1 MKRNFVMA
9 GVAAL
14 VFAFSLIGA
23 SAKADFSGTW
33 TLDKTKSEG
42 IPAAIKEQVLVVKQ
56 DGDKINIDSRLT
68 TETGEQNTTDIY
80 TLDGKPADFTQK
92 GPGGAEGKGKRTA
105 KWTADGNGL
114 DVKEEVTFET
124 PQGALALDVTRKWTL
139 SADGKTLT
147 VELNIASAMGSQQM
161 KRVFVRKA

>member
-14 VFAFSLIGA
+14 VFAFSLAAA

-42 IPAAIKEQVLVVKQ
+42 LPASIKDQVLVVKQ
-56 DGDKINIDSRLT
+56 DGDKLSIDSKLT
-68 TETGEQNTTDIY
+68 TETGEQNTTDAY
-80 TLDGKPADFTQK
+80 MLDGKPADFTQK

-105 KWTADGNGL
+105 KWSADGNGL

-124 PQGALALDVTRKWTL
+124 PNGSLALDVTRKWTL

-147 VELNIASAMGSQQM
+147 VEMSIASAMGSQQM
-161 KRVFVRKA
+161 KRVFVKKT

>member
-14 VFAFSLIGA
+14 VFALSLIGA

-33 TLDKTKSEG
+33 TLDKSKSEG
-42 IPAAIKEQVLVVKQ
+42 LPAALKDQVLVVKQ
-56 DGDKINIDSRLT
+56 EGDKLTIDNQLT
-68 TETGEQNTTDIY
+68 TEAGDQHSTDIY
-80 TLDGKPADFTQK
+80 SLDGKPADFTQK

-105 KWTADGNGL
+105 KWTADGNGA
-114 DVKEEVTFET
+114 DIKEEVTYET
-124 PQGALALDVTRKWTL
+124 PQGAIAVDIERKWML

-147 VELNIASAMGSQQM
+147 IDMSISSAMGSQQM
-161 KRVFVRKA
+161 KRVFVKKT

>member
-14 VFAFSLIGA
+14 VFALSLVGA

-33 TLDKTKSEG
+33 TLDKSRSEG
-42 IPAAIKEQVLVVKQ
+42 LPPAIKDQVMVVKQ
-56 DGDKINIDSRLT
+56 DGDKVNIDSKLT
-68 TETGEQNTTDIY
+68 TESGEQNVTDVY
-80 TLDGKPADFTQK
+80 VLDGKPADFTQK

-105 KWTADGNGL
+105 KWAADGNGL

-124 PQGALALDVTRKWTL
+124 PNGSLALDVTRKWTL

-147 VELNIASAMGSQQM
+147 VEMNIASAMGTQQM
-161 KRVFVRKA
+161 KRVFVKKT